1 MTSLTSLLLRL
12 GNLWEEMKDDS
23 FNLDA
28 LGTLSNSPLRLS
40 DCDLGG
46 TALPPISTGASIPL
60 SDVHVTG
67 LYTSYPSQEPLSSQ
81 YMVTPS
87 NSKPITPL

>member
-1 MTSLTSLLLRL
+1 
-12 GNLWEEMKDDS
+12 MKDDS

-46 TALPPISTGASIPL
+46 ATLPPISAGASMPL

-67 LYTSYPSQEPLSSQ
+67 LYASYPSQEPLSSQ
-81 YMVTPS
+81 YMVTAS
-87 NSKPITPL
+87 NSKPIAPL

>member
-1 MTSLTSLLLRL
+1 
-12 GNLWEEMKDDS
+12 MKDDS

-46 TALPPISTGASIPL
+46 TALPPMSTGANMPL
-60 SDVHVTG
+60 SDVQVTG
-67 LYTSYPSQEPLSSQ
+67 LYTSYPSQDPLSSQ
-81 YMVTPS
+81 YMITVA
-87 NSKPITPL
+87 NSKPIAPL